1 MLEPTPEPSECLRHV
16 PQTFAETMMRN
27 IICSFVSEM
36 AAPGP
41 DDGGPVFT
49 QPWGVLAEDLA
60 SAVVEAALMEAS
72 GGKSGEGRLQRS
84 KSSLMDGTPNN
95 STRPSWRV
103 TASSDLDPFN
113 QTQIPNDSQSPSV
126 PLSQL
131 GLPTVGSLDYPDAP
145 PTTPLFPELERS
157 RTSFARKLK
166 GGLAKVFLP
175 SPPPPTP
182 KDNEDDGA
190 GVDPDLRVELMEHL
204 MHSLTTWDPYEERPH
219 GGTKIEALAEALS
232 GDVIDMVLRASEQ
245 ISDYSMVEAHLQ
257 AQRMAE
263 TIMASSLDE
272 VRMLV

>member
-16 PQTFAETMMRN
+16 PQKFATTMMRN

-41 DDGGPVFT
+41 GDGGPGLA

-72 GGKSGEGRLQRS
+72 GGKRGEGRPQRS
-84 KSSLMDGTPNN
+84 DSSLMESAPNN
-95 STRPSWRV
+95 SGRV
-103 TASSDLDPFN
+103 TASSDLDPYN
-113 QTQIPNDSQSPSV
+113 QTQIPSDCQPPSV

-145 PTTPLFPELERS
+145 PTTPISPELERS
-157 RTSFARKLK
+157 RTSFAQKLK

-182 KDNEDDGA
+182 KDNEDDCA
-190 GVDPDLRVELMEHL
+190 VVDPGLRAELMEHL

-219 GGTKIEALAEALS
+219 GGANIDALAEAVS
-232 GDVIDMVLRASEQ
+232 GDIIDTVLRAGEQ
-245 ISDYSMVEAHLQ
+245 ISDYSVVE
-257 AQRMAE
+257 RMAE
-263 TIMASSLDE
+263 TILASSLDE

>member
-1 MLEPTPEPSECLRHV
+1 MLEPPQEPSECLRLV
-16 PQTFAETMMRN
+16 PQKFATTMMRN

-41 DDGGPVFT
+41 SDGGPGFA
-49 QPWGVLAEDLA
+49 QALAEDLA

-84 KSSLMDGTPNN
+84 DSSLMDGAPNN
-95 STRPSWRV
+95 STSQSGRV
-103 TASSDLDPFN
+103 TASSDLDPYN
-113 QTQIPNDSQSPSV
+113 QTQIPNDSQPPSV

-145 PTTPLFPELERS
+145 PTTPLSPELERS
-157 RTSFARKLK
+157 QTSFARKLK

-182 KDNEDDGA
+182 KDNEDDCA

-204 MHSLTTWDPYEERPH
+204 MHSLTTWDSYEERPH
-219 GGTKIEALAEALS
+219 GGAKIEALAEAVS
-232 GDVIDMVLRASEQ
+232 GDIIDTVLRAGEQ
-245 ISDYSMVEAHLQ
+245 ISDYSVVEAHLQ

-263 TIMASSLDE
+263 TIIASSLDE

>member
-27 IICSFVSEM
+27 IICSFVSKM

-41 DDGGPVFT
+41 GDGGPGFAR
-49 QPWGVLAEDLA
+49 PWEVLAEDLA
-60 SAVVEAALMEAS
+60 SEVVEAALIEAS
-72 GGKSGEGRLQRS
+72 GGKSG
-84 KSSLMDGTPNN
+84 
-95 STRPSWRV
+95 
-103 TASSDLDPFN
+103 DLDQYN
-113 QTQIPNDSQSPSV
+113 QTQIPNDSQPPSG

-145 PTTPLFPELERS
+145 PTTPLSPELERS
-157 RTSFARKLK
+157 QTSFAQKLK

-182 KDNEDDGA
+182 KDDEDDCA
-190 GVDPDLRVELMEHL
+190 GVDPDLREELMEHL

-232 GDVIDMVLRASEQ
+232 GDIIDTVLRAGEQ
-245 ISDYSMVEAHLQ
+245 ICDYSVVEAHLQ

-263 TIMASSLDE
+263 TIIASSLDE

>member
-1 MLEPTPEPSECLRHV
+1 MLEPTPEPSERLRHV
-16 PQTFAETMMRN
+16 PQKFAETMMRN

-41 DDGGPVFT
+41 DEGGPGFA
-49 QPWGVLAEDLA
+49 QPWGALAEGLA

-72 GGKSGEGRLQRS
+72 GGNSGEGRLQGSDRS
-84 KSSLMDGTPNN
+84 PMDGAANN
-95 STRPSWRV
+95 STSQSGRG
-103 TASSDLDPFN
+103 TASSDPFN
-113 QTQIPNDSQSPSV
+113 QTQIPTDSQPPSV

-166 GGLAKVFLP
+166 GGLARVFLP

-182 KDNEDDGA
+182 KDHEGDCA
-190 GVDPDLRVELMEHL
+190 GVDPDRPAALMEHL
-204 MHSLTTWDPYEERPH
+204 MHSLTTWDPYEEGPH
-219 GGTKIEALAEALS
+219 GGAKIEALAEALS
-232 GDVIDMVLRASEQ
+232 GDIIDTVLRA
-245 ISDYSMVEAHLQ
+245 DYSVAEAHRR

-263 TIMASSLDE
+263 TIVASSLDE

>member
-1 MLEPTPEPSECLRHV
+1 MLEPTPEPSESLRHV
-16 PQTFAETMMRN
+16 PQKFAETMMRN
-27 IICSFVSEM
+27 IICSFVSEL

-41 DDGGPVFT
+41 EEGGPGFA
-49 QPWGVLAEDLA
+49 QPWGVLAEGLA

-72 GGKSGEGRLQRS
+72 GGNSGEGRLQGSDR
-84 KSSLMDGTPNN
+84 SLMDGAANN
-95 STRPSWRV
+95 STSQPGRG

-113 QTQIPNDSQSPSV
+113 QTQIPPDSQPPSV

-166 GGLAKVFLP
+166 GGLARVFLP

-182 KDNEDDGA
+182 KDHEDECA
-190 GVDPDLRVELMEHL
+190 GVDPDRRAALMEHL
-204 MHSLTTWDPYEERPH
+204 MHSLTTWDPYEEGPH
-219 GGTKIEALAEALS
+219 GGAKIEALAEALS
-232 GDVIDMVLRASEQ
+232 DDIIDTVLRAGEQ
-245 ISDYSMVEAHLQ
+245 IGDYSVVGARLQ

-263 TIMASSLDE
+263 AIVASSLDE